1 MRTYISGPMTGL
13 PGLNFPA
20 FHDAEAHLRA
30 AGYDPVNPA
39 TLNPDPAA
47 TWRECMKTDIKA
59 LVDCDAV
66 ATLPG
71 WEKSRG
77 ALLEVHIAER
87 LGLLVAPVE
96 VWVAAR
102 EKAA

>member
-1 MRTYISGPMTGL
+1 MRAYISGPMSGM
-13 PGLNFPA
+13 PDLNFPA
-20 FHDAEAHLRA
+20 FFSAEAQLRA
-30 AGYDPVNPA
+30 AGYEPVNPA
-39 TLNPDPAA
+39 TLNPDPDT
-47 TWRECMKTDIKA
+47 TWRDCMRTDIKA

-77 ALLEVHIAER
+77 ATLEVHIAER
-87 LGLLVAPVE
+87 LGLLVAPVD
-96 VWVAAR
+96 VWLAAR